1 MNSLDI
7 ILLILVGGF
16 TLAGF
21 WLGLIHTAGSL
32 FGTIVGSFVAG
43 QYYTYLA
50 GWLGGIFGESNTISV
65 ISFIVI
71 FILVNRAIG
80 LIVHLIDRIFK
91 IVSIIPFL
99 KTINR
104 LAGAILGFI
113 EGVLVIGIFL
123 YVASR
128 YPMGDWF
135 ISNMKDSAV
144 AHWLI
149 FLSKIIT
156 PLLPAMIRQL
166 KAVI

>member
-7 ILLILVGGF
+7 ILIILVGVF

-21 WLGLIHTAGSL
+21 WFGLIHTIGSL
-32 FGTIVGSFVAG
+32 LGTMIGSFVAG
-43 QYYTYLA
+43 LYYIYLA
-50 GWLGGIFGESNTISV
+50 NWLGGIFGESNTISV
-65 ISFIVI
+65 ISFVII
-71 FILVNRAIG
+71 FILVNRTIG
-80 LIVHLIDRIFK
+80 LLVHLVDRIFK

-113 EGVLVIGIFL
+113 EGALVIGIFL
-123 YVASR
+123 YVSSR

-135 ISNMKDSAV
+135 MQSLIDSV
-144 AHWLI
+144 IAHWLI
-149 FLSKIIT
+149 FLAKVIT